1 MGRPRKK
8 SETETEPVQRR
19 RRPALSPE
27 ARENQLIALAV
38 DRVEERLLNGTASS
52 QEIVHF
58 LRLGSMKSRE
68 EQEILRQQREL
79 LEAKTEALRS
89 AKRVEELYEGA
100 LQAMKAYGGQV
111 ISDEDD

>member
-1 MGRPRKK
+1 MARPKRKSD
-8 SETETEPVQRR
+8 SERIQHR

-27 ARENQLIALAV
+27 ARENQLIALAI
-38 DRVEERLLNGTASS
+38 DRAEERLLNGTASS

-58 LRLGSMKSRE
+58 LRLGSMKARE

-79 LEAKTEALRS
+79 LEAKTEAIRS

-100 LQAMKAYGGQV
+100 LRAMKTYGGQV
-111 ISDEDD
+111 ASDEDD